1 MNRKSRVMRMI
12 FLAILFCTIAE
23 RAIAQIKS
31 DVGPPLEGA
40 IVWPL
45 GPPLNSTQQGPGM
58 WVRQCAGVIA
68 NLISN
73 GPSIE
78 GSDGFCPPVVPPR
91 QTLMAGL
98 MVLGLYLQRHPEQSH
113 LDSHL
118 ECKLVALRALQ
129 EAWPCPK

>member
-12 FLAILFCTIAE
+12 FLAIMFCMIAE
-23 RAIAQIKS
+23 RAIAQTIS
-31 DVGPPLEGA
+31 DSELPPL
-40 IVWPL
+40 L
-45 GPPLNSTQQGPGM
+45 
-58 WVRQCAGVIA
+58 RQCAGVIGD
-68 NLISN
+68 LISI

-78 GSDGFCPPVVPPR
+78 GSGRFCPPVVPPR

-118 ECKLVALRALQ
+118 DCKVVALRALQ
-129 EAWPCPK
+129 EAWPCPE